1 MNGSRLSKKITTSGT
16 TINISRKRGHI
27 MHILVFVTMFIIM
40 SIMAAFDND
49 WSGIIFISKVIGFIA
64 FLIVFALIF
73 CQK

>member
-1 MNGSRLSKKITTSGT
+1 
-16 TINISRKRGHI
+16 

>member
-1 MNGSRLSKKITTSGT
+1 MNGSRSSKKIMPSGT

-27 MHILVFVTMFIIM
+27 MHILVFITSFVIM

-49 WSGIIFISKVIGFIA
+49 WSGIIFIGKVIGFIA
-64 FLIVFALIF
+64 FLIVFGLIF